1 MNLRIVINSLII
13 ILILHFFLIN
23 CDISIEIGSK
33 QNNRQNNRQDLIKS
47 NSRIELFSNP
57 ESNNPSVSQFRQN
70 LLNYVKTSQ
79 GTISDRATNLDN
91 NLNTVG
97 AYNTY
102 LSNTSK
108 PNFNS
113 NVADI
118 SKFFDKTDTNSYD
131 NMNENQLN
139 TIDIKENYS
148 YKNEKLEKDTNN
160 QNIPGNVDNNN
171 INPQIWNYKNELPM
185 NGGEIENSSIVGFD
199 SLNSHYALYDS
210 NSSTVRKC
218 DVDKQQTNVQDLR
231 LGKYSG

>member
-13 ILILHFFLIN
+13 ILIIHFFLIN

-33 QNNRQNNRQDLIKS
+33 KNNRQDLIKS

-57 ESNNPSVSQFRQN
+57 DSNNPGVSQFRQN

-118 SKFFDKTDTNSYD
+118 SKFFDKTDTTSYD
-131 NMNENQLN
+131 NMNEYQLN

-148 YKNEKLEKDTNN
+148 YKNEKLLQNTNN
-160 QNIPGNVDNNN
+160 QNIPGNIDNNN

-185 NGGEIENSSIVGFD
+185 NGGNIENSSIVGFD
-199 SLNSHYALYDS
+199 SLDSNYALYDS
-210 NSSTVRKC
+210 NNSTVQKC
-218 DVDKQQTNVQDLR
+218 DVDKQSTNVQDLR